1 MMGSGHESWHPNP
14 EFYYK
19 KGGGPL
25 LDMGPY
31 YVSNLVQLLGPVKR
45 VTGFTSSATPTRT
58 ITSEPKKGTVI
69 TVETPTNIHG
79 VLEFVSGAVVTLIT
93 SFDVKQ
99 QENAHMALYGTGGT
113 IYVPDPNGFAGPVR
127 VAKSRGQAAPVEQW
141 EHPLGPDE
149 KGGANYRSAGL
160 ADMALGI
167 LEGRPHRCNGEFAL
181 HVIDI
186 MTGILRA
193 GEEGRA
199 VEMSTTCERFAP
211 LTPEAAQTL
220 VA

>member
-1 MMGSGHESWHPNP
+1 
-14 EFYYK
+14 
-19 KGGGPL
+19 
-25 LDMGPY
+25 
-31 YVSNLVQLLGPVKR
+31 
-45 VTGFTSSATPTRT
+45 
-58 ITSEPKKGTVI
+58 
-69 TVETPTNIHG
+69 
-79 VLEFVSGAVVTLIT
+79 
-93 SFDVKQ
+93 
-99 QENAHMALYGTGGT
+99 
-113 IYVPDPNGFAGPVR
+113 
-127 VAKSRGQAAPVEQW
+127 
-141 EHPLGPDE
+141 
-149 KGGANYRSAGL
+149 
-160 ADMALGI
+160 MALGI